1 MLILKC
7 MGAAMP
13 NWREVA
19 ALIEAKG
26 PPAPS
31 MSSYGLPEPV
41 EVGLRRLATS
51 NPRRVPD
58 KALWR
63 GIVND
68 ATRLA
73 SEGWASNALAL
84 GWSVHDLFGVGP
96 NDSAEWSSLAVWL
109 AGRALT
115 MMDDHRAFTTS
126 GDVYYVE
133 RWGRPR
139 TVFIAPVLL
148 WEFGR

>member
-1 MLILKC
+1 
-7 MGAAMP
+7 MGALMSS
-13 NWREVA
+13 WRDVA
-19 ALIEAKG
+19 AAIEAKG
-26 PPAPS
+26 PAAPS
-31 MSSYGLPEPV
+31 VSRYGLPEPV
-41 EVGLRRLATS
+41 EAGLRRLAAS
-51 NPRRVPD
+51 NPRRVHD

-73 SEGWASNALAL
+73 SEGWAGNALAL

-96 NDSAEWSSLAVWL
+96 NDSAEWSSLSVWL
-109 AGRALT
+109 SGRTLT
-115 MMDDHRAFTTS
+115 MMDDHRAFTSS
-126 GDVYYVE
+126 GHVYYVE

-139 TVFIAPVLL
+139 TVFVAPVLL